1 LTFSI
6 YYIEI
11 LLFILPRFTEQSY
24 HGQEEEISKRV
35 VVDADEETLDDA

>member
-1 LTFSI
+1 MC
-6 YYIEI
+6 
-11 LLFILPRFTEQSY
+11 FILPRFTDHQY